1 MILELD
7 CGNSFIK
14 WRVLDADSANAS
26 SEGVVGSDLALIESL
41 VALPG
46 LLLTRCRL
54 VSVRALEETS
64 KLVAVLHEAFGVA
77 VSCAAPARE
86 MAGVRNG
93 YEDFERLGLDRW
105 LAMLGGFKLA
115 HGACLVLDFGTAAT
129 ADFIAADGEHLGG
142 FICPGMPL
150 MRNQLRTHTR
160 KIRYDDAAAE
170 RALERLSPGRTTVE
184 AVERGCTLMLRGF
197 VLTQL
202 ELARSYWGDDFTVFL
217 TGGTPIWWQVQCRK
231 PDSFRIWFLSVWRWL
246 VLCPEVIMRWLFLLL
261 LVLNAFYY
269 IWHQQEAPLRAK
281 DVTPLSLYK
290 GGQQDIRLLSESSDA
305 VVRRDRAKAAEAQN
319 TCLYIGGF
327 ADQRQAQWVEQRLTS
342 LDIKAKLQL
351 LNTAE
356 ASGYWLRVAP
366 ESRRLAEDLP
376 FENLAKEFN
385 ELKHKIML
393 CEGVASLE

>member
-14 WRVLDADSANAS
+14 WRVLDSGSASAS
-26 SEGVVGSDLALIESL
+26 AEGVVRSDLALIENLS
-41 VALPG
+41 ALPR

-64 KLVAVLHEAFGVA
+64 KLVEALHEAFGVT

-105 LAMLGGFKLA
+105 LVMLGGFKLA
-115 HGACLVLDFGTAAT
+115 RGACLVLDFGTAAT

-184 AVERGCTLMLRGF
+184 AVERGCTLMLRVF

-217 TGGTPIWWQVQCRK
+217 TGGDADLVVDAVPQAELV
-231 PDSFRIWFLSVWRWL
+231 PDL
-246 VLCPEVIMRWLFLLL
+246 VFVGLAMAC
-261 LVLNAFYY
+261 
-269 IWHQQEAPLRAK
+269 
-281 DVTPLSLYK
+281 PLS
-290 GGQQDIRLLSESSDA
+290 
-305 VVRRDRAKAAEAQN
+305 
-319 TCLYIGGF
+319 
-327 ADQRQAQWVEQRLTS
+327 
-342 LDIKAKLQL
+342 
-351 LNTAE
+351 
-356 ASGYWLRVAP
+356 
-366 ESRRLAEDLP
+366 
-376 FENLAKEFN
+376 
-385 ELKHKIML
+385 
-393 CEGVASLE
+393 